1 MKYQLRCPKCN
12 HEFAYD
18 NGYYDR
24 NIERLGMEIA
34 ELTRK
39 LAEHRLLPWPEQKRR
54 TEWWLRTKKAL
65 AQKQEELAGLKAI
78 RKAADQQIHHYEY
91 HEFKRLVKERLG
103 EQEYQEL
110 IAKVTQEL
118 EAYKVS
124 GLMRHEYTKSN
135 AKEGVTSINKIL

>member
-54 TEWWLRTKKAL
+54 TEWWLRTKKSL

-78 RKAADQQIHHYEY
+78 RKVADQQVHH
-91 HEFKRLVKERLG
+91 HMFQVFKNLVKEQYG
-103 EQEYQEL
+103 EAAYQEL
-110 IAKVTQEL
+110 LEKCKKEV
-118 EAYKVS
+118 EAYTVS